1 MVCSRAA
8 DDSRGVSE
16 QLPLEFHHAA
26 LIERIVRGAVDD
38 DPVRMHGAIFAA
50 LEIHGPASAR
60 DDVFT
65 QALGVVQES
74 HSDRRVVMADAIQ
87 QHLDHPPW
95 TKA

>member
-1 MVCSRAA
+1 M
-8 DDSRGVSE
+8 SE
-16 QLPLEFHHAA
+16 RLPLEFHHAA

-65 QALGVVQES
+65 QALGAIQDQCDDCRGVA
-74 HSDRRVVMADAIQ
+74 ADAIQ
-87 QHLDHPPW
+87 QHLDHPDGSEN
-95 TKA
+95 

>member
-1 MVCSRAA
+1 
-8 DDSRGVSE
+8 
-16 QLPLEFHHAA
+16 
-26 LIERIVRGAVDD
+26 
-38 DPVRMHGAIFAA
+38 MHGAIFAA

-60 DDVFT
+60 DDVFA